1 MKVHSLLF
9 TLVLLSAVGVVTS
22 AQNDLNQ
29 FMQEVLSR
37 RDDNWKKLQQ
47 YILDER
53 ETVELRGPNR
63 TALFGE
69 RRDFTWFV
77 RDGFFVRSPV
87 RVNGATLG
95 EDDRRKYE
103 DDFLIRQKKRDAA
116 GRSGRGDRGPAVDL
130 SSSGDAPRDMDGLIR
145 QTRQPAFISSAYFLR
160 FKFDEGRYALV
171 GREQL
176 EGRQVL
182 RIEYYPTKL
191 FSQDNRREYERE
203 NGRPTDRRVTP
214 PHAEEKEMMRLM
226 NKTSKVTLW
235 IEPST
240 HQIVQYD
247 FDDLGWDFFPSQ
259 WLVRVSDAKASM
271 MMGQPF
277 PDIWLPRS
285 LEMHVEL
292 QLAIG
297 PVNFDYSL
305 EYHDYRKAEVT
316 TIMRPP
322 DER

>member
-1 MKVHSLLF
+1 MRLRSLLF
-9 TLVLLSAVGVVTS
+9 TLVLLSAVEGVTS
-22 AQNDLNQ
+22 AQNDLDQ
-29 FMQEVLSR
+29 FMQEVMTR

-63 TALFGE
+63 AALFGE
-69 RRDFTWFV
+69 RRDYTWFI
-77 RDGFFVRSPV
+77 REGFFVRSPV
-87 RVNGATLG
+87 KVNGAAVG
-95 EDDRRKYE
+95 DDDRRKYE
-103 DDFLIRQKKRDAA
+103 DDFLVRQRKREIA
-116 GRSGRGDRGPAVDL
+116 GRSSRGDSGPAVDL
-130 SSSGDAPRDMDGLIR
+130 PAGDDAPRDMDGLIR

-176 EGRQVL
+176 EGRQLL

-191 FSQDNRREYERE
+191 FSQQNRREVERE

-214 PHAEEKEMMRLM
+214 PRAEEAEMMRLM

-235 IEPST
+235 VEPAT
-240 HQIVQYD
+240 HQIVKFD
-247 FDDLGWDFFPSQ
+247 FDELGWDFFPSQ
-259 WLVRVSDAKASM
+259 WLVRVADAKASM

-285 LEMHVEL
+285 LEMHIEL

-297 PVNFDYSL
+297 QVNLEYAL
-305 EYHDYRKAEVT
+305 EYHDYRKAEVNS
-316 TIMRPP
+316 IMRVP

>member
-1 MKVHSLLF
+1 MG
-9 TLVLLSAVGVVTS
+9 TAVVTP

-63 TALFGE
+63 AALFGE

-87 RVNGATLG
+87 RVNGAALG

-103 DDFLIRQKKRDAA
+103 NDFLIRQKKREA
-116 GRSGRGDRGPAVDL
+116 GGRAGRGDRGPAVDVPATD
-130 SSSGDAPRDMDGLIR
+130 DAPRDMDSLIR
-145 QTRQPAFISSAYFLR
+145 QTRQPEFISSAYFLR

-191 FSQDNRREYERE
+191 FSPDNRREYERE

-214 PHAEEKEMMRLM
+214 PRAEEKEMMRLM

-235 IEPST
+235 IEPAS

-259 WLVRVSDAKASM
+259 WLVRVGDAKASM
-271 MMGQPF
+271 SMGQPF
-277 PDIWLPRS
+277 PDIWLPRR

-292 QLAIG
+292 QIALG
-297 PVNFDYSL
+297 PVNLDYSL

-316 TIMRPP
+316 TIMRP
-322 DER
+322 DAR